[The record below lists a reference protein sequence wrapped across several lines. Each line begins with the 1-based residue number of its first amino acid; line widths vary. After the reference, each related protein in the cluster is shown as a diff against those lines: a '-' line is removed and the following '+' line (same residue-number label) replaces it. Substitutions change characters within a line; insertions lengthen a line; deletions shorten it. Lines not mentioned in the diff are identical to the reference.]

1 MRTQRGFTL
10 AELVIVIILIGILG
24 AVAVPRLLDMDG
36 LAARGTRDFVS
47 SALRYAQKSSVAMR
61 RNVCVA
67 VSATQVTMT
76 YASTSG
82 ASQACSAGNTIANPG
97 NGLAFGDI
105 SNALPA
111 KGPVSTPANV
121 IFDGQ
126 GRPLSAPST
135 PLPAAMTIS
144 VTGYA
149 TPITIEPETGT
160 VH

>member
-10 AELVIVIILIGILG
+10 AELVIVLILIGILA
-24 AVAVPRLLDMDG
+24 AVAVPRMLAMGG
-36 LAARGTRDFVS
+36 LEARGTRDFVG
-47 SALRYAQKSSVAMR
+47 SALRYAQKSSIAMR

-67 VSATQVTMT
+67 VSATQLSMT

-82 ASQACSAGNTIANPG
+82 ASQACLPGNTIPNPG
-97 NGLAFGDI
+97 NGLPFSDI

-121 IFDGQ
+121 IFDAQ

-135 PLPAAMTIS
+135 PLVAALTIS

-149 TPITIEPETGT
+149 TPITIEPQTGA